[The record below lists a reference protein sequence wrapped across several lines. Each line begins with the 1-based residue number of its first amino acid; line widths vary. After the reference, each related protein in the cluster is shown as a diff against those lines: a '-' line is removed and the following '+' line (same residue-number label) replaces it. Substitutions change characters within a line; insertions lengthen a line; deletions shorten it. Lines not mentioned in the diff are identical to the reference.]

1 MCRSVGEDGGA
12 ELWRSRLHRWQGVF
26 MERIRYGL
34 LSPGEQQVYRHFQ
47 QVFARYGD
55 RVELGEEG
63 RGVDAMKV
71 AQAVLGDTPHI
82 AYFDKTQLRVTSTF
96 LGGQEIRLCG
106 AVPPQRAMRMA
117 QELEGRVRAALGR
130 IDRWNPLTD
139 YDRLLCIYEYM
150 QDTMAYDLRELQAC
164 RRLGRGPSPMAHTA
178 YGTLV
183 QGKDVCD
190 GIAAA
195 FCLLAQRMG
204 FPCTVVGGRATFA
217 AEGYGNHA
225 WNIIRLRSGYYH
237 VDPTWD
243 LNKKE
248 KSGEYS
254 YEYFCVDD
262 DTVSGD
268 HLWDPAEAPLCPRGD
283 MSYYWRSRCYANNL
297 TQLEELFTRIAR
309 SRQRVVRARLAPGIP
324 VPEPAEQYLGQMLS
338 RSAAAAGRRGA
349 VRFRWNGSTRCFFGK
364 LEEV

>member
-1 MCRSVGEDGGA
+1 MCRSVGENGEA
-12 ELWRSRLHRWQGVF
+12 ELWRSRLHRRQGVF

-71 AQAVLGDTPHI
+71 AQAVLSDTPHI

-164 RRLGRGPSPMAHTA
+164 RRLGRGLSPMAHTA

-183 QGKDVCD
+183 QGKGVCD

-204 FPCTVVGGRATFA
+204 FPCTVVGGPLLRRRDMVITPGTSSACEA
-217 AEGYGNHA
+217 AITM
-225 WNIIRLRSGYYH
+225 WT
-237 VDPTWD
+237 P
-243 LNKKE
+243 
-248 KSGEYS
+248 
-254 YEYFCVDD
+254 
-262 DTVSGD
+262 
-268 HLWDPAEAPLCPRGD
+268 
-283 MSYYWRSRCYANNL
+283 
-297 TQLEELFTRIAR
+297 
-309 SRQRVVRARLAPGIP
+309 PGI
-324 VPEPAEQYLGQMLS
+324 
-338 RSAAAAGRRGA
+338 
-349 VRFRWNGSTRCFFGK
+349 
-364 LEEV
+364 